1 MKKFIFLFV
10 LFNIV
15 IGVEAQNVDSGQIVS
30 VLQTDGNQ
38 WIGQIL
44 SSNSREILF
53 KTQEGRELFIPQY
66 VISKITAVKLSEF
79 SESGNYI
86 GEEKF
91 CTRYFL
97 TTNGLPLKKKTGY
110 IQWNLFGPDIQ
121 FSVTDKLGVGLM
133 TSWVGI
139 PMIATIKY
147 STEIAENLHIALGGL
162 IGTGTWAAPD
172 YGGILPFAALTLGN
186 EKRNINFSGGYGAIW
201 TEGDRDGRTLVS
213 LAGMSK
219 IGKKVSLVFDSFI
232 ILPKSAT
239 ELDPFGNPRA
249 VTKSG
254 LAIITPG
261 LRFHQ
266 SETSAFQFGFTG
278 MYANAEWVPVPIPM
292 VQWYRAF

>member
-1 MKKFIFLFV
+1 MKKYIFLV
-10 LFNIV
+10 LSLNLV
-15 IGVEAQNVDSGQIVS
+15 VGLDAQNVDSSQIVS
-30 VLQTDGNQ
+30 VLQTDGTK

-53 KTQEGRELFIPQY
+53 KTQEGRELYIPQF
-66 VISKITAVKLSEF
+66 VISKIDLVKLSEF

-110 IQWNLFGPDIQ
+110 IQWNLFGPDLQ

-147 STEIAENLHIALGGL
+147 STKIADNLHIALGGL

-172 YGGILPFAALTLGN
+172 YGGILPFAAITLGD
-186 EKRNINFSGGYGAIW
+186 EKRNINFSSGYGAIW
-201 TEGDRDGRTLVS
+201 TEGERDGRTLVS

-239 ELDPFGNPRA
+239 ELDPFGNPIA
-249 VTKSG
+249 TTKNG

-278 MYANAEWVPVPIPM
+278 MYANSEWLPVPIPM